1 MTHRLLVNLILSRL
15 GMSWFVMLLSCTGPS
30 LEAGLTTATNET
42 AAETSLETATTDTTS
57 NTESTALVPIADG
70 CEPGGLAYGLEG
82 EGMSFSPSC
91 QGVDEAVWFSIDEVP
106 DGAMWDPDSEQL
118 IWWPQYDQAGLHLL
132 PVIAHSEEGME
143 SGVAEI
149 WIADGWREPTN
160 TLVDATTYTHEYGL
174 PVVHLERPP
183 SANSSDYVDASFIY
197 KGEEYAI
204 GMKYRG
210 ASSLGYPKNSYTLK
224 FPSDHEFRDDDID
237 FHKRHKIVLTTTFD
251 DNSYLRQRLCFDI
264 WNSLD
269 AKHNQVQ
276 TTHAVVYI
284 NGEYEGLYLLGD
296 HIDGEYWEDY
306 GFREDGN
313 TYKAVNHDA
322 NYYNRDPGD
331 GFEKKE
337 GEPASGAGAF
347 TDLYELIAFVNDAS
361 DEEFA
366 KTLSDRVAIDEF
378 MDWWAL
384 VRYTEAGDSA
394 GKNAY
399 LYSDPE
405 APLFHYAPWD
415 FNHSLGQDWM
425 TLRVSYDAGDEFT
438 GNNQLFAR
446 ILSNST
452 LGPLQNSRWRGQ
464 LAGVLHEK
472 SVNARIDE
480 ITDDIALSASRDW
493 EKWEADYRSY
503 GGWSW
508 YRSNDWT
515 SYEEEVLLVKAWVHD
530 RHAWLSDLYEE

>member
-1 MTHRLLVNLILSRL
+1 MIFLVTIL
-15 GMSWFVMLLSCTGPS
+15 FSCVGSETETG
-30 LEAGLTTATNET
+30 ALTV
-42 AAETSLETATTDTTS
+42 ETSSIGTTTSEELVTTD
-57 NTESTALVPIADG
+57 STALVPVMDG

-82 EGMSFSPSC
+82 EPLSFSPSC
-91 QGVDEAVWFSIDEVP
+91 QGENKAVSFSIGVVP
-106 DGAMWDPDSEQL
+106 DGAMWDPDSERL
-118 IWWPQYDQAGLHLL
+118 IWWPESDQAGLHLL
-132 PVIAHSEEGME
+132 PVVAYGEESIE

-149 WIADGWREPTN
+149 WIADGWQDPAN
-160 TLVDATTYTHEYGL
+160 IAVDPITYTHEYGL
-174 PVVHLERPP
+174 PVVHLERPA
-183 SANSSDYVDASFIY
+183 SANSSDYVDASFVY

-210 ASSLGYPKNSYTLK
+210 ASSLSYPKNSYTLK
-224 FPSDHEFRDDDID
+224 FASDHEFRDDDID

-269 AKHNQVQ
+269 PNQNQVQ
-276 TTHAVVYI
+276 TTHVVVYI

-313 TYKAVNHDA
+313 TYKSVNHEAD
-322 NYYNRDPGD
+322 YYNRDARD

-347 TDLYELIAFVNDAS
+347 TDLQELIAFVNDAN
-361 DEEFA
+361 DDEFA
-366 KTLSDRVAIDEF
+366 KSISDRIAIDEF

-399 LYSDPE
+399 LYNDPK

-425 TLRVSYDAGDEFT
+425 TLRVDYDHGDEFLEA
-438 GNNQLFAR
+438 NQLFAR
-446 ILSNST
+446 ILSNPV
-452 LGPLQNSRWRGQ
+452 LGPVQRSRWRDQ

-472 SVNARIDE
+472 TVNARIDA
-480 ITDDIALSASRDW
+480 ITADIALSAARDW
-493 EKWEADYRSY
+493 EKWEASYKSY

-508 YRSNDWT
+508 YRGNDWT
-515 SYEEEVLLVKAWVHD
+515 SYEEEVSLVKNWVHD
-530 RHAWLSDLYEE
+530 RHQWLSEIYAD